1 LRHAEPDRAFSE
13 AAQRELARVI
23 GVLPSKEV
31 CAALELAVHTSCAG
45 LRPLGLNSFVE
56 GGTAAGFWLSA
67 GRAKSSLEPSPSATL
82 YYPSLKVDRKDVGPA
97 DDRHDPFTSIAGSI
111 LQYRCHSKRC
121 RGLHDKSRMAI
132 KQSHSLNDTIF
143 LN

>member
-1 LRHAEPDRAFSE
+1 MSIG
-13 AAQRELARVI
+13 RVI
-23 GVLPSKEV
+23 GVLPSKEA
-31 CAALELAVHTSCAG
+31 CAALEHRRAG
-45 LRPLGLNSFVE
+45 NCTLDAPAFARWVSIRLRKGERRRDFGCLPAAQNRAWRLGL
-56 GGTAAGFWLSA
+56 AL
-67 GRAKSSLEPSPSATL
+67 P
-82 YYPSLKVDRKDVGPA
+82 YPSLKVDRNDVGPA